1 VTTTPTTDA
10 EQDLRAS
17 PRSAVGRRTAWL
29 LTGVVLSALCL
40 LLLVY
45 LSMTVGTKNI
55 PIQAVWNAVVAYD
68 GSDDH
73 LIVRELRVPRTLL
86 GVLVGSAM
94 GLAGALMQA
103 LTRNP
108 LADPGLLGVNAGA
121 ALAIV
126 VAIYHLGAGT
136 LNEYV
141 WFGIIGAGGTTVL
154 VYLLGAAG
162 RAGASPVRLAL
173 AGTAVAAAFTGII
186 SAIVLLSHDVFVDF
200 RTWSVGS
207 LTGRS
212 LDVVVQVTP
221 FIALGTLVAMLLAG
235 PLNALSL
242 GDDTA
247 RALGAKVPQVRLA
260 GVLAV
265 TLLCGAGTAAVGP
278 IGFVG
283 LIVPHMVRAFT
294 GPNQRWLLP
303 YSALWG
309 AALLLGSD
317 VLGRVALHPGELQ
330 VGVVTAAVGAPFFIA
345 LVRRRRLSEL

>member
-1 VTTTPTTDA
+1 MTTTSTAVPEHDVP
-10 EQDLRAS
+10 AS
-17 PRSAVGRRTAWL
+17 HHSGVKRRTAWL
-29 LTGVVLSALCL
+29 SAGLVVCALAL
-40 LLLVY
+40 VLLVY
-45 LSMTVGTKNI
+45 LSMTVGTKHI
-55 PIQAVWNAVVAYD
+55 PVQTVWNAVVAYD
-68 GSDDH
+68 GSDEH
-73 LIVRELRVPRTLL
+73 LIIRELRVPRTLL
-86 GVLVGSAM
+86 GILVGSAM

-141 WFGIIGAGGTTVL
+141 WYGIIGAGGTTVL

-173 AGTAVAAAFTGII
+173 AGTAIAAAFTGII
-186 SAIVLLSHDVFVDF
+186 SGIVLLSHDVFVDF

-212 LDVVVQVTP
+212 MDVVVQVTP
-221 FIALGTLVAMLLAG
+221 FIAIGTVMALLLAG
-235 PLNALSL
+235 ALNAVSL
-242 GDDTA
+242 GDETA
-247 RALGAKVPQVRLA
+247 RALGAKVSRVRLA

-283 LIVPHMVRAFT
+283 LIVPHMVRAVT

-303 YSALWG
+303 YSALVG

-330 VGVVTAAVGAPFFIA
+330 VGVVTAVVGAPFFIA

>member
-1 VTTTPTTDA
+1 MTASATTPSPHVA
-10 EQDLRAS
+10 HEGRALVARR
-17 PRSAVGRRTAWL
+17 RS
-29 LTGVVLSALCL
+29 
-40 LLLVY
+40 LLVVGIVVSTAVLCVIVF
-45 LSMTVGTKNI
+45 LSMTMGAKEI
-55 PIQAVWNAVVAYD
+55 PVRTVWDALFAYD
-68 GSDDH
+68 GSNVH
-73 LIVRELRVPRTLL
+73 LIIRELRVPRTVL
-86 GVLVGSAM
+86 GIMVGAAM
-94 GLAGALMQA
+94 ALAGALMQA

-126 VAIYHLGAGT
+126 VAIFYLGASTLTEYVWYAMLGAG
-136 LNEYV
+136 L
-141 WFGIIGAGGTTVL
+141 TTFL

-173 AGTAVAAAFTGII
+173 AGAAVAAAFSGMI
-186 SAIVLLSHDVFVDF
+186 SAIVLLSHDAFVDF

-207 LTGRS
+207 LAGRDS
-212 LDVVVQVTP
+212 TVVVQVLP
-221 FIALGTLVAMLLAG
+221 FILIGTVIALAMAG

-247 RALGAKVPQVRLA
+247 KALGAKVPQIRLA

-283 LIVPHMVRAFT
+283 LIIPHMVRSFT

-303 YSALWG
+303 YSMVFG
-309 AALLLGSD
+309 AILLLGSD
-317 VLGRVALHPGELQ
+317 VIGRVILQPGELQ
-330 VGVVTAAVGAPFFIA
+330 VAVVTAAVGAPFFIA

>member
-1 VTTTPTTDA
+1 MTTTSPAPPDH
-10 EQDLRAS
+10 DRAATRQ
-17 PRSAVGRRTAWL
+17 PAVARRTAWL
-29 LTGVVLSALCL
+29 WAGLVIGVLGL

-45 LSMTVGTKNI
+45 LSMTVGTKHI
-55 PIQAVWNAVVAYD
+55 PVGTVWHAIVAYD

-73 LIVRELRVPRTLL
+73 VIIRELRVPRTLL
-86 GVLVGSAM
+86 GILVGSAM

-126 VAIYHLGAGT
+126 LAIYHLGAGT
-136 LNEYV
+136 LGEYV

-173 AGTAVAAAFTGII
+173 AGTAIAAAFTGII
-186 SAIVLLSHDVFVDF
+186 SAVILLSHDVFVDF

-212 LDVVVQVTP
+212 MDVVIQVTP
-221 FIALGTLVAMLLAG
+221 FIVIGTVITLILAG
-235 PLNALSL
+235 PLDAVSL

-247 RALGAKVPQVRLA
+247 RALGAKVSQVRLS

-283 LIVPHMVRAFT
+283 LIVPHMVRAVT

-303 YSALWG
+303 YSGLVG

-317 VLGRVALHPGELQ
+317 VLGRVAINPGELQ

>member
-1 VTTTPTTDA
+1 MTTTPTA
-10 EQDLRAS
+10 AS
-17 PRSAVGRRTAWL
+17 ERDVPARRNAAVTRRTAWL
-29 LTGVVLSALCL
+29 STGLVVCAVVLVV
-40 LLLVY
+40 LVY
-45 LSMTVGTKNI
+45 LSMTVGTKHI
-55 PIQAVWNAVVAYD
+55 PVQTVWNAVVAYD
-68 GSDDH
+68 GSDEH
-73 LIVRELRVPRTLL
+73 LIIRELRVPRTLL
-86 GVLVGSAM
+86 GILVGSAM
-94 GLAGALMQA
+94 ALAGALMQA

-108 LADPGLLGVNAGA
+108 LADPGILGVNAGA

-126 VAIYHLGAGT
+126 VAIYHLGAST
-136 LNEYV
+136 LSEYV
-141 WFGIIGAGGTTVL
+141 WFGIIGAGSTTVL

-212 LDVVVQVTP
+212 MDVVVQVSP
-221 FIALGTLVAMLLAG
+221 LIAVGTVVALLLAG

-260 GVLAV
+260 GVVAV

-303 YSALWG
+303 YSALVG

>member
-1 VTTTPTTDA
+1 MQETD
-10 EQDLRAS
+10 LPAS
-17 PRSAVGRRTAWL
+17 RRSGAARRTTW
-29 LTGVVLSALCL
+29 LSAGLVVCAVVL

-45 LSMTVGTKNI
+45 LSMTVGTKHI
-55 PIQAVWNAVVAYD
+55 PVHSVWNAVFAYD

-86 GVLVGSAM
+86 GILVGSAM

-126 VAIYHLGAGT
+126 LAIYQLGAGT
-136 LNEYV
+136 LGEYV
-141 WFGIIGAGGTTVL
+141 WFGIIGAGATTVL

-186 SAIVLLSHDVFVDF
+186 SAVVLLSHDVFVDF

-207 LTGRS
+207 LTGRN
-212 LDVVVQVTP
+212 LDVVIQVAP
-221 FIALGTLVAMLLAG
+221 FIAVGTVVALLLAG

-247 RALGAKVPQVRLA
+247 RALGARVSQIRIA
-260 GVLAV
+260 GVVAV

-303 YSALWG
+303 YSGLLG

-317 VLGRVALHPGELQ
+317 VIGRVAIHPGELQ
-330 VGVVTAAVGAPFFIA
+330 VGVVTAAVGAPFFIM